1 MAPVLASSAV
11 SRPRATLP
19 PGGEAEPRTRPL
31 TKPLAVRGERGRGP
45 YERRRTLAS
54 MARVEQ
60 ITEKAQLA
68 PDFHYLYDRIAQA
81 RGRVGG
87 PYSILLHT
95 PGIADKVDALS
106 ASLRNDSQLTTQEF
120 VLTALGVARAKDCLF
135 VWSVQAPAARR
146 AGVSD
151 EAIASIRDRSAK
163 GLSEDQADIVS
174 FAEQAAG
181 SNRVDQAVFDR
192 LKARHGV

>member
-1 MAPVLASSAV
+1 
-11 SRPRATLP
+11 
-19 PGGEAEPRTRPL
+19 
-31 TKPLAVRGERGRGP
+31 
-45 YERRRTLAS
+45 
-54 MARVEQ
+54 MARVQQ

-68 PDFHYLYDRIAQA
+68 PEFHYLYDRIAQA

-95 PGIADKVDALS
+95 PGVADKVDALS
-106 ASLRNDSQLTTQEF
+106 ASLRSESELTPQEF

-151 EAIASIRDRSAK
+151 EAIASIRDRSSK
-163 GLSEDQADIVS
+163 GLTSEQADIVS

-192 LKARHGV
+192 LKDRHGVRWLVELTTVAGHFGLISGINNAFEVPASPGGDELTV